1 MASQNSN
8 SESDYSAE
16 KLRLEIE
23 KLKLENELMNKSVWK
38 TPTFYAVF
46 IPLLISIVFNIF
58 QMVHY
63 NKEEVQRKNEFKA
76 QKEKLDEEI
85 KHLKN
90 LAEVSRR
97 TLELD
102 DKKLAES
109 EAASQQLAQVNRNI
123 EITEQF
129 LLKSQLTL
137 QKEQAELATGLMT
150 GEIRKGGSKQEADK
164 KNIEISTNSIK
175 YYEEELAGYRERKRE
190 LEALLK

>member
-97 TLELD
+97 TLEL
-102 DKKLAES
+102 
-109 EAASQQLAQVNRNI
+109 
-123 EITEQF
+123 
-129 LLKSQLTL
+129 
-137 QKEQAELATGLMT
+137 
-150 GEIRKGGSKQEADK
+150 
-164 KNIEISTNSIK
+164 
-175 YYEEELAGYRERKRE
+175 
-190 LEALLK
+190 